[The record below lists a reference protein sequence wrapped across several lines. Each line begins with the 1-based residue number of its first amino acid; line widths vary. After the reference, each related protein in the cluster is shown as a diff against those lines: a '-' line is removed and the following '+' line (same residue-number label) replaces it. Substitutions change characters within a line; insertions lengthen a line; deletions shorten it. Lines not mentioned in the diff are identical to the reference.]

1 MKAAWVRALGEVLH
15 EEGGRSGWL
24 AGLGCLAQFGPVPG
38 PQGQG
43 SLQSQMYQN
52 PALGM
57 RFPVPTGF
65 QRMQEMP
72 MRGMVAVFLHPMG
85 AELYAASRPFE
96 GDLQAFH
103 QQNLQRLAQ
112 VDAQLRAQARRFPT
126 LPRRP
131 TPASA
136 TP

>member
-1 MKAAWVRALGEVLH
+1 
-15 EEGGRSGWL
+15 
-24 AGLGCLAQFGPVPG
+24 
-38 PQGQG
+38 
-43 SLQSQMYQN
+43 MYQN

-72 MRGMVAVFLHPMG
+72 YEGGMVAVFLHPMG

-112 VDAQLRAQARRFPT
+112 VDAQLSRLTKKANPCVRYT
-126 LPRRP
+126 LKEVR
-131 TPASA
+131 
-136 TP
+136 